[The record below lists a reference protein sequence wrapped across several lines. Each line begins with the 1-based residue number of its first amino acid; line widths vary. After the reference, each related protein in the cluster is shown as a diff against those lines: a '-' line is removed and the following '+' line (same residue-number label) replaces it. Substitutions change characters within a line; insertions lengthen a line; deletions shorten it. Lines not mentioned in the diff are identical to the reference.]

1 MFSLELP
8 RRVNSNDYAQHT
20 IINIKNKIILNYP
33 KCNSVFSYGTF
44 SLGTQKNEVEKALVN
59 EPSVTVFP
67 CFPVVF
73 TAEKAHIFVTP
84 WLVSL
89 TTRPFQNRDFCK
101 EHN

>member
-8 RRVNSNDYAQHT
+8 RRVNSNEYIQHT

-33 KCNSVFSYGTF
+33 KCDSVCSYGIF
-44 SLGTQKNEVEKALVN
+44 FPRDSKNEVEIALVN

-73 TAEKAHIFVTP
+73 TAETAQLFVTP
-84 WLVSL
+84 WLVPL